1 MARKFDGSWGK
12 RGLGGAGTLGSMA
25 LAIGLAGLPA
35 QVAAQTQ
42 LIQNGNFSIVPTA
55 DTATY
60 QVTNNTA
67 ASPSQATA
75 GTLPYWSTGTNTSGI
90 NCLEVNNPLSTTMC
104 GSTYMNGS
112 NVATFWVYPG
122 VSPNG
127 GNSLAAD
134 SAATYANAISQ
145 SVSGLTVGQTYNL
158 TFYQAGAQQN
168 GFSGTTTDQWQ
179 VTFGSS
185 TQDSTLMHVASESDV
200 AWNSQSMLFT
210 ASATTQTLTF
220 MALGTP
226 NSDPP
231 FALLDGVSLI
241 SVPEPASIALLG
253 FGIAGVAG
261 LRRRRSRASARAEAG
276 PPGAG
281 PPGGVTG

>member
-12 RGLGGAGTLGSMA
+12 RARGSAAALGSMA
-25 LAIGLAGLPA
+25 VAVGLAGLPA
-35 QVAAQTQ
+35 HAAGPQ
-42 LIQNGNFSIVPTA
+42 LIQNGGFETVPAGT
-55 DTATY
+55 TQSY
-60 QVTNNTA
+60 QISNNST
-67 ASPSQATA
+67 ASPTSS
-75 GTLPYWSTGTNTSGI
+75 LPYWSTGTNGSGI
-90 NCLEVNNPLSTTMC
+90 NCLVYGGVNNMC
-104 GSTYMNGS
+104 GSGYLNSG
-112 NVATFWVYPG
+112 VEATFWVFPG

-127 GNSLAAD
+127 GNFVAGD

-158 TFYQAGAQQN
+158 TFYQAGAQQK
-168 GFSGTTTDQWQ
+168 GFSGTTTDQWK

-185 TQDSTLMHVASESDV
+185 PAQDSTLMHVATESDV

-210 ASATTQTLTF
+210 ASATTETLTF
-220 MALGTP
+220 LAVGTP

-261 LRRRRSRASARAEAG
+261 LRRRRARASIRN
-276 PPGAG
+276 GAG
-281 PPGGVTG
+281 PPDAPAG